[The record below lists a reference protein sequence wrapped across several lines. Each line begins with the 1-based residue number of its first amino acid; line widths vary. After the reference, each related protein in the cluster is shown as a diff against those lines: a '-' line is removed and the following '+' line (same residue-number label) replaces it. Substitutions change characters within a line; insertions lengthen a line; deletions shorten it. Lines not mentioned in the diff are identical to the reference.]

1 MRKKIKVMLMLA
13 AAACMILGNTLSV
26 SAAPADKFTD
36 VSPEASYYAAVN
48 WAVEQGV
55 ISGTSQTT
63 FSPNKPCT
71 RYQYAVMLYKLA
83 GKPAVEGENPF
94 TDVTE
99 TASYY
104 KAVTWAYNQG
114 IISGTTK
121 TTFSP
126 DASVTRY
133 QVVAMLYKMIGRP
146 AVDSAENPFADVS
159 SEASYYK
166 AVMWAVQ
173 NKITSGTSATTFSPD
188 AECLRYQMVVFLKKF
203 WPIYTASTNK
213 IVVLDPGHSAVFA
226 GAGYAGYEE
235 HIVNLKVA
243 LACKEYLEEHY
254 TGITVYLTREDHSPV
269 DGSNL
274 KADLKK
280 RVQIAK
286 NYNADAL
293 VSMHF
298 NATNSHAASGCL
310 AFVSFQPNIS
320 AASDALADSILS
332 EISKMGIQNLGKFK
346 TLSNEY
352 FDKNGAPLDYYAIN
366 RHSAACDLPGI
377 IIEHCFMD
385 TQPQYLT
392 DKNLAKF
399 GKADAIGI
407 ANYFGLTEK
416 AGK

>member
-188 AECLRYQMVVFLKKF
+188 AECLRYQMMVFLKKF

-243 LACKEYLEEHY
+243 LACKE
-254 TGITVYLTREDHSPV
+254 
-269 DGSNL
+269 
-274 KADLKK
+274 
-280 RVQIAK
+280 
-286 NYNADAL
+286 
-293 VSMHF
+293 
-298 NATNSHAASGCL
+298 
-310 AFVSFQPNIS
+310 
-320 AASDALADSILS
+320 
-332 EISKMGIQNLGKFK
+332 
-346 TLSNEY
+346 
-352 FDKNGAPLDYYAIN
+352 
-366 RHSAACDLPGI
+366 
-377 IIEHCFMD
+377 
-385 TQPQYLT
+385 
-392 DKNLAKF
+392 
-399 GKADAIGI
+399 
-407 ANYFGLTEK
+407 
-416 AGK
+416 